1 MKQVFFFLLGIIS
14 IIGNNVVAQN
24 TALPP
29 DFPTYQD
36 TGNPDKD
43 INAYNQDKDV
53 WVKTHQQQYLNLQQQ
68 EAQIKLIDEKELAA
82 MPIDKQKQ
90 ILSNP
95 DTYKVVNIGTTSPNK
110 EQELI
115 TNTDV
120 KQSGQPMKH
129 QLTKNQLQKASP
141 EKQTFIKNH
150 PEWYEIVE

>member
-95 DTYKVVNIGTTSPNK
+95 DKYKVVNIGTTSPNK

-120 KQSGQPMKH
+120 KQSGQLMKH